1 METKYCQTAQRKVVQ
16 SQITGNEL
24 VVNTSPDRFLV
35 LENAPY
41 EKMSA
46 LVSLLRERFAQP
58 DLAGRVESRLL
69 QSLLAFEPVKDAEE
83 LALAIDEAIESTLAV
98 ELQRGGQKMRTI
110 MWLQRLW
117 VEGFIAFPARLPF
130 VGKVALFLDAFGLCQ
145 HFSWVIGLKG
155 ASSSVNL
162 NRIPG
167 LATTFA
173 ATASG
178 VKECGDLI
186 PFGVNARL
194 LSKRRRIL
202 AGLVTPLLAMQR
214 SMYGEKAVYTVKDWG
229 LTRKSR
235 GHDRTYYWV
244 TEKDSSLEDWRERI
258 SIWLQEGRSLALRT
272 YMADR
277 LFAYLLDH
285 PSLPRT
291 VEEYCRRSAVLTTT
305 WAEWAAQQSWADS
318 SRTHYINLFAD
329 FIDWYICRY
338 LTADDDFGRPV
349 VSPNHYNPITRMGTE
364 GKASQTHR
372 EALPLRYI
380 HELISII
387 QADDY
392 AWPKS
397 LSSDYF
403 MWHNPAT
410 GKFEKTWSPVRA
422 IALLFKLHLPLRT
435 FQVRMLDSGEG
446 DSEVFENGRWV
457 VNTGPLVPSSK
468 KSVTKGFLRKLYDTA
483 TSRHFTGMYVNTNK
497 TADIYRDA
505 KDTGYEIPWQHEEV
519 IRLTEFLLAWQKR
532 YNPIQQPLDWSRIH
546 DKSVLRSHSQ
556 EALRQRGDICFLFR
570 DPKGAYAAEPVVDS
584 RLQSYWAML
593 LRELE
598 RRVADRGERLPDGS
612 PIRFVKPYKDAA
624 MLPAPLFDLHSLRV
638 SLITAYAVEGG
649 VPIQVLSK
657 CVAGHA
663 TVLMTL
669 YYTKPGPAYVSE
681 QLVKAQEKIQRQE
694 QANFVRFLQDAA
706 IREASPLV
714 VTNDAGAL
722 SALGGTE
729 ASGWVIGD
737 VGICPVGM
745 GRCHQGGPKA
755 SEATMANRYLPV
767 PGGAK
772 NCVRCRFLVTGP
784 AFLGGLVALFNSTG
798 VKLMEAAE
806 RLRRL
811 EAQICAAEDN
821 PAGGE
826 DLGRYYARRDSVL
839 EEVDLLAHNWHA
851 TYGLIE
857 RCKAALHSSAK
868 EKGISLVL
876 TGSMGDLET
885 ALAECTDFDLYNA
898 VCQSA
903 IVYPSEGT
911 TLSNLRRGRLL
922 DAMLTQNGRRPV
934 FASLSE
940 EEALAIGNEFVSL
953 LISRLGHHDTIA
965 LIEGQ
970 RMLETAGITK
980 EIDRFLAG
988 QRLKPM
994 PQYSAMKRMPSLADF
1009 TES

>member
-1 METKYCQTAQRKVVQ
+1 MESKYCQTTLYKVAR
-16 SQITGNEL
+16 SQITGHEL
-24 VVNTSPDRFLV
+24 VVNTSLDCFLV
-35 LENAPY
+35 REQAPY
-41 EKMSA
+41 EKLPE
-46 LVSLLRERFAQP
+46 LVALLRERFAQP
-58 DLAGRVESRLL
+58 DMSGKVQSRLL
-69 QSLLAFEPVKDAEE
+69 RSLLAFESVTDVSG
-83 LALAIDEAIESTLAV
+83 LMLAIDEAVESARAIELK
-98 ELQRGGQKMRTI
+98 RGGQKMRTI

-117 VEGFIAFPARLPF
+117 VEGFVAFPAKLPF
-130 VGKVALFLDAFGLCQ
+130 LGKVALWLDEFGLCQ
-145 HFSWVIGLKG
+145 HFSWVLGLKG
-155 ASSSVNL
+155 ASNTADSNMV
-162 NRIPG
+162 PG
-167 LATTFA
+167 LAVKFATTA
-173 ATASG
+173 LG
-178 VKECGDLI
+178 VKECGDLV
-186 PFGVNARL
+186 PEGVSDHL
-194 LSKRRRIL
+194 LTNRRKVISHL
-202 AGLVTPLLAMQR
+202 ASPLLAMQR
-214 SMYGEKAVYTVKDWG
+214 SKYGDMASHTVKDWG
-229 LTRKSR
+229 MTRKSR
-235 GHDRTYYWV
+235 GHDRTYYWA
-244 TEKDSSLEDWRERI
+244 TEKDGSLEDWRERI
-258 SIWLQEGRSLALRT
+258 ATWLQEGRSLAMRT

-277 LFAYLLDH
+277 LFAYLLDN

-291 VEEYCRRSAVLTTT
+291 VEEYCRRSAVLTPA
-305 WAEWAAQQSWADS
+305 WAEWAEQQSWADS
-318 SRTHYINLFAD
+318 SRIHYINYFAE
-329 FIDWYICRY
+329 FIDWYVRRY

-349 VSPNHYNPITRMGTE
+349 VSPNHYNPVARMGSE

-380 HELISII
+380 HELITII
-387 QADDY
+387 QTDDY

-397 LSSDYF
+397 LPSDYF
-403 MWHNPAT
+403 MWHNAAT
-410 GKFEKTWSPVRA
+410 GGFEKTWSPVRA
-422 IALLFKLHLPLRT
+422 MALLFKLHLPLRT

-446 DSEVFENGRWV
+446 DSEVFESGRWAA
-457 VNTGPLVPSSK
+457 NAGPLAPISRK
-468 KSVTKGFLRKLYDTA
+468 KVTRGFLRKLYDT
-483 TSRHFTGMYVNTNK
+483 TTGRHFTGMYVNTNK

-505 KDTGYEIPWQHEEV
+505 KDTGYEIPWQHAEI
-519 IRLTEFLLAWQKR
+519 IRLTDCLLTWQKKH
-532 YNPIQQPLDWSRIH
+532 NPIQQPFAWSAIH
-546 DKSVLRSHSQ
+546 DKGVLRSHSR
-556 EALRQRGDICFLFR
+556 EALQQRGDICFLFR
-570 DPKGAYAAEPVVDS
+570 DPKGTYTAEPVVDS

-598 RRVADRGERLPDGS
+598 RRVADRGETLPDGS
-612 PIRFVKPYKDAA
+612 PIRFVRPYDNSA

-694 QANFVRFLQDAA
+694 QANFVRFLQNAA
-706 IREASPLV
+706 VREASPLV
-714 VTNDAGAL
+714 VTNDAGAMG
-722 SALGGTE
+722 ALGGTE

-745 GRCHQGGPKA
+745 GRCHEGGAKVGESNKP
-755 SEATMANRYLPV
+755 SRRLPV

-784 AFLGGLVALFNSTG
+784 AFLGGLVAFFNSTG

-811 EAQICAAEDN
+811 EAQICVAEDN
-821 PAGGE
+821 PGSGE
-826 DLGRYYARRDSVL
+826 DLGRCYARRDSVL
-839 EEVDLLAHNWHA
+839 DEVDQLAHNWHA

-868 EKGISLVL
+868 ENGVSLVL
-876 TGSMGDLET
+876 AGGMGDLET
-885 ALAECTDFDLYNA
+885 ALSECTDFDLYNA

-903 IVYPSEGT
+903 TVYPSEGT

-940 EEALAIGNEFVSL
+940 EEALAVGNEFVSL
-953 LISRLGHHDTIA
+953 LISRVGHHDTIA

-970 RMLETAGITK
+970 RMLETAGIAK

-988 QRLKPM
+988 QRLEPM
-994 PQYSAMKRMPSLADF
+994 PQYSAMKRVPSLADSA
-1009 TES
+1009 ES